1 MARPRAGL
9 GIRRLSC
16 QTDGE
21 PVTTSTLVATDV
33 SKSYDG
39 VQALSGV
46 SLVLPLGTIL
56 GLIGPNG
63 SGKTTFLNC
72 ISGVTKPTGGLVRV
86 DDVDTTGAP
95 PHRIAR
101 LGVARTF
108 QTVRLFKTLTV
119 QENVEVGLVGT
130 SRSRAGWRT
139 RGRAASRLLKEFQ
152 LSSLASRLAS
162 TLPYGLQ
169 RRVEIAR
176 AVAAGPRYLLLDEPA
191 AGMNDQES
199 DELLDLLGQV
209 GRTDARGLLVI
220 DHDLRLIMRLCDRI
234 HVLNRG
240 ETLAEGDPA
249 SVRADQRVVD
259 AYLGS
264 SATSASGSLGS
275 AGNEETAE

>member
-1 MARPRAGL
+1 MT
-9 GIRRLSC
+9 
-16 QTDGE
+16 Q
-21 PVTTSTLVATDV
+21 STLVATDV
-33 SKSYDG
+33 SKTYDG
-39 VQALSGV
+39 VQALNGV
-46 SLVLPLGTIL
+46 SVELGLGTIL

-72 ISGVTKPTGGLVRV
+72 ISGVTKPSGGLVRV

-95 PHRIAR
+95 PYRVAR

-108 QTVRLFKTLTV
+108 QTVRLFTTLTV

-130 SRSRAGWRT
+130 SRSKTGWRT
-139 RGRAASRLLKEFQ
+139 RAGAANRILKEFQ
-152 LSSLASRLAS
+152 LSGLAGRLAS

-176 AVAAGPRYLLLDEPA
+176 AVASDPRYLLLDEPA

-199 DELLDLLGQV
+199 DELLGLLGQV
-209 GRTDARGLLVI
+209 ARTKARGLLVI

-240 ETLAEGDPA
+240 ETLASGDPA
-249 SVRADQRVVD
+249 SVRADKRVVD
-259 AYLGS
+259 AYLG
-264 SATSASGSLGS
+264 AS
-275 AGNEETAE
+275 AGAAPSAPGVADREGAAE